1 MASKVDLRV
10 IKTKNS
16 LRNAFFALL
25 EENCL
30 EDITI
35 NELCVAAGVR
45 RATFYKHFADKSDFI
60 NDLIKDV
67 RERFDCE
74 FFGNKAG
81 SYLTKEYYTK
91 YVESVVAFLLSREQ
105 AIRKMLKSS
114 MRAQFID
121 IFMEQNYIDTRAR
134 LEESVKRGMR
144 LSSSVD
150 VTASMLIGGISH
162 NIIRWF
168 ESDEKESMTILL
180 QDISKF
186 LDANMK

>member
-1 MASKVDLRV
+1 MAVKVDLRV
-10 IKTKNS
+10 IKTKNA

-25 EENCL
+25 EESCL

-35 NELCVAAGVR
+35 NELCETAGVR
-45 RATFYKHFADKSDFI
+45 RATFYKHFADKGDFI
-60 NDLIKDV
+60 TDLIKDV
-67 RERFDCE
+67 RERFDSE
-74 FFGNKAG
+74 FLGNKSG
-81 SYLTKEYYTK
+81 SYLTKEYYTQ

-121 IFMEQNYIDTRAR
+121 IFMEQNYIDTKAR

-144 LSSSVD
+144 LSSSVN

-168 ESDEKESMTILL
+168 ESNEKESMAILL